1 MESIYLKIKKFLNNN
16 EQDIQNNKKACKQ
29 KCLEF
34 LKIIDYDQYNKWHL
48 LLNLYLIS
56 LSDKKDIEELKRIS
70 EKIEQTLGNKE
81 LTAQTYMTFAN
92 IYNLFNENNTALEYY
107 KKCLT
112 LFGELD
118 NKAEFTRTEFN
129 LTVVYVKLGMYFD
142 AFKLFARLIEDSVI
156 KEDRSRMIIA
166 YKWLAIIEKDLHL
179 FEDSIKNCV
188 LMSRLS
194 LQTNDNY
201 HYAEAQNILGLNYN
215 YLGKYEQALDSFQKC
230 FEICAQYSFT
240 DLLARTA
247 RNIGKAYKNMKAFE
261 QAEDYYL
268 QSISFEIKIKEFK
281 HLANKY
287 LELGDIYIQ
296 KQSYEQA
303 KDTLLKAMSL
313 SKAHKLDNLQ
323 TGYLSF
329 AKLLKEQKN
338 VKTSQSIIQRVLAN
352 KDSLTDKNSVQAY
365 ELLES
370 ISLEQRD
377 FYGAFKYALL
387 KNESLDKLKQFESAQ
402 KISDL
407 KGSLALEQ
415 IKKDTRKRLIKQKQK
430 TALERAVKT
439 NRKLRKP
446 ANEINRNLEEI
457 IDKLR
462 SNEQIALFEKN
473 ILRMRK
479 SIAKINETL
488 DTFEKNKNIIFTDY
502 LPSSEMV
509 EFLD

>member
-1 MESIYLKIKKFLNNN
+1 MESAYLKIKEFLNNVRQNTQKDKNDNKAKCVEFLTRIEN
-16 EQDIQNNKKACKQ
+16 EQP
-29 KCLEF
+29 
-34 LKIIDYDQYNKWHL
+34 NKWHL
-48 LLNLYLIS
+48 LLNLCL
-56 LSDKKDIEELKRIS
+56 LRMSDKEDIEVLKRIS
-70 EKIEQTLGNKE
+70 EEIEQSLGSKE
-81 LTAQTYMTFAN
+81 LTAQMYMTFAD
-92 IYNLFNENNTALEYY
+92 IYNLYNENNAALAYY

-112 LFGELD
+112 LLSEL
-118 NKAEFTRTEFN
+118 NNNIEFTRTEFS
-129 LTVVYVKLGMYFD
+129 LAVVYVKLGMHFD
-142 AFKLFARLIEDSVI
+142 AFELFVKLIEDPVI
-156 KEDRSRMIIA
+156 KEDSGRMTIA
-166 YKWLAIIEKDLHL
+166 YKWLAIIEKDLHI
-179 FEDSIKNCV
+179 FEESINKCV

-194 LQTNDNY
+194 LKANDHY
-201 HYAEAQNILGLNYN
+201 RYAEAQNLLGLNYN
-215 YLGKYEQALDSFQKC
+215 YLNKYEQALDAFQKC
-230 FEICAQYSFT
+230 FEICTQYSFT
-240 DLLARTA
+240 DLLARTT
-247 RNIGKAYKNMKAFE
+247 RNIGKAYKSMEAFG

-268 QSISFEIKIKEFK
+268 QSIRYEIKIKDFK
-281 HLANKY
+281 HLSNKY

-303 KDTLLKAMSL
+303 RDTLLKAMSL

-323 TGYLSF
+323 TGFLSF
-329 AKLLKEQKN
+329 AKLLKEQKKFN
-338 VKTSQSIIQRVLAN
+338 TSQSIVQRMLAN
-352 KDSLTDKNSVQAY
+352 KDNLSDRNSALAY
-365 ELLES
+365 GLLECIS
-370 ISLEQRD
+370 IEQKD
-377 FYGAFKYALL
+377 FCEAFKYALL
-387 KNESLDKLKQFESAQ
+387 KNESLDKLKQLESAK
-402 KISDL
+402 KISHL

-415 IKKDTRKRLIKQKQK
+415 IKKDVRKRLIKQKQK